1 MSALLSS
8 SKLPSL
14 PIKKMSLLSGDQQR
28 VKTAAESK
36 RSNRIWKEGKLST
49 RFVLK
54 SLFF

>member
-36 RSNRIWKEGKLST
+36 GAIEFGKKESYPQD
-49 RFVLK
+49 
-54 SLFF
+54 LF